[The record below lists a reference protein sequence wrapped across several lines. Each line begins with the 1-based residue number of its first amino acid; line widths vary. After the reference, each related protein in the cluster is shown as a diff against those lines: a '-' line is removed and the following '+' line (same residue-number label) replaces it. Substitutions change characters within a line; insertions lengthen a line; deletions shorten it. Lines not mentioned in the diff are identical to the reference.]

1 MMVSY
6 SLEIVDGYTNASVV
20 CPSCYI
26 RKMKEKAPETALVP
40 TRPDVQV
47 TLRGAVSLW
56 ASATTSDS
64 ERRADLL
71 RDKQRIVL
79 SFFRHTDKLP
89 SEVEPSDVQGWLR
102 DLEEKGVSAGTVY
115 QHACLLSSFY
125 SWAMRDPEVGRHVRR
140 NPARLARPKA
150 PKPYQTESVKALTDE
165 EVGALVS
172 AVRQRAQAGE
182 IVGKRDYALLLLYLA
197 TGLRRREAIGLR
209 GKDVHVGETLVLEYR
224 AKGGDYRSRE
234 VREPQVR
241 EALIDYLT
249 ASGRLHTLKTDA
261 PLWTRHDR
269 AGRPGEALSSHC
281 FVKNMKKYAREAG
294 LEEFHLHRTRH
305 TFARIVSE
313 FTGDITATQNAL
325 DHQNRSTTR
334 VYVQR
339 IAVKRDLYSNEI
351 SKRWSE

>member
-1 MMVSY
+1 MDT
-6 SLEIVDGYTNASVV
+6 LAQN
-20 CPSCYI
+20 
-26 RKMKEKAPETALVP
+26 TAL
-40 TRPDVQV
+40 QV
-47 TLRGAVSLW
+47 RESDLQVALRSAVSLW
-56 ASATTSDS
+56 AFATTSES

-79 SFFRHTDKLP
+79 RFFREVGKLP
-89 SEVEPSDVQGWLR
+89 SEVEPGDVQQWLK
-102 DLEEKGVSAGTVY
+102 DLEGKGIKPGTTY

-125 SWAMRDPEVGRHVRR
+125 SWAIRDPEIGQHIRG

-150 PKPYQTESVKALTDE
+150 PKPYQTESVKAMSDE
-165 EVGALVS
+165 EVQSLVGIVRRRAL
-172 AVRQRAQAGE
+172 QGD

-197 TGLRRREAIGLR
+197 TGLRRSEVISLR
-209 GKDVHVGETLVLEYR
+209 GKDVHLDETLILAYR

-234 VREPQVR
+234 VRESQVK
-241 EALIDYLT
+241 EALLNYLA
-249 ASGRLHTLKTDA
+249 ASGRMHALKTDA

-269 AGRPGEALSSHC
+269 AGKPGEALTSHC
-281 FVKNMKKYAREAG
+281 FVKNLKKYAIEAG
-294 LEEFHLHRTRH
+294 VKDFHLHRTRH

-339 IAVKRDLYSNEI
+339 IAVKSDFYSNEI
-351 SKRWSE
+351 SKRWSD

>member
-1 MMVSY
+1 MN
-6 SLEIVDGYTNASVV
+6 E
-20 CPSCYI
+20 
-26 RKMKEKAPETALVP
+26 KEPQTALAPVE
-40 TRPDVQV
+40 VELQV
-47 TLRGAVSLW
+47 ALRGAVSLW
-56 ASATTSDS
+56 ATATTSGS

-79 SFFRHTDKLP
+79 SFFGHTDKLP
-89 SEVEPSDVQGWLR
+89 SEVEPADVQGWLR
-102 DLEEKGVSAGTVY
+102 DLEEKGISSATVY

-125 SWAMRDPEVGRHVRR
+125 TWALKDPEVGRHVRR

-150 PKPYQTESVKALTDE
+150 PKPYQTESVKALSDE

-172 AVRQRAQAGE
+172 AVRGRARGGDL
-182 IVGKRDYALLLLYLA
+182 VGKRDYALLLLYLA
-197 TGLRRREAIGLR
+197 TGLRRQEAIGLR

-241 EALIDYLT
+241 EALMDYLT
-249 ASGRLHTLKTDA
+249 AAGRLHALKTDA

-269 AGRPGEALSSHC
+269 AGKPGEALSSHC
-281 FVKNMKKYAREAG
+281 FVKNLKKYAKEAG
-294 LEEFHLHRTRH
+294 VEGFHLHRTRH

-339 IAVKRDLYSNEI
+339 IAVKKDLYSNEV
-351 SKRWSE
+351 SKRWGD

>member
-1 MMVSY
+1 M
-6 SLEIVDGYTNASVV
+6 E
-20 CPSCYI
+20 
-26 RKMKEKAPETALVP
+26 EKAPGTALVP
-40 TRPDVQV
+40 TQ
-47 TLRGAVSLW
+47 TELQIALKGAVSLW
-56 ASATTSDS
+56 ASATTSES

-79 SFFRHTDKLP
+79 SFFRYTGKLP
-89 SEVEPSDVQGWLR
+89 SEVEPADVQNWLR
-102 DLEEKGVSAGTVY
+102 DLEEKRISAGTCY

-125 SWAMRDPEVGRHVRR
+125 SWAMKDPEVRQHVRR

-150 PKPYQTESVKALTDE
+150 PKPYQTESVKALSDE

-172 AVRQRAQAGE
+172 AVRRRAQSGDV
-182 IVGKRDYALLLLYLA
+182 VGKRDYALLLLYLA
-197 TGLRRREAIGLR
+197 TGLRRQEAICLR
-209 GKDVHVGETLVLEYR
+209 GKDVHVGETLVLEYK

-241 EALIDYLT
+241 EAMLDYLL
-249 ASGRLHTLKTDA
+249 AAGRTHALKTDA

-269 AGRPGEALSSHC
+269 AGKPGEALTSHC
-281 FVKNMKKYAREAG
+281 FVKNLKKYAGEAG
-294 LEEFHLHRTRH
+294 VQGFHLHRTRH

-313 FTGDITATQNAL
+313 VTGDITATQNAL

-339 IAVKRDLYSNEI
+339 ISVKRDLYSEDV
-351 SKRWSE
+351 SKKWSG

>member
-1 MMVSY
+1 MVE
-6 SLEIVDGYTNASVV
+6 LT
-20 CPSCYI
+20 
-26 RKMKEKAPETALVP
+26 PETALAP
-40 TRPDVQV
+40 AQV
-47 TLRGAVSLW
+47 DLQVALRGAVSLW
-56 ASATTSDS
+56 ASATTSES

-79 SFFRHTDKLP
+79 SFFRHTGKLP
-89 SEVEPSDVQGWLR
+89 WEVELADVQSWLS
-102 DLEEKGVSAGTVY
+102 DLEEKGISAGTAY

-125 SWAMRDPEVGRHVRR
+125 SWAMKDPEVGEHVRR

-150 PKPYQTESVKALTDE
+150 PKPYQTDSVKALSDE
-165 EVGALVS
+165 DVAALV
-172 AVRQRAQAGE
+172 AVVRRRALSGDV
-182 IVGKRDYALLLLYLA
+182 VGKRDYALLLLYLA
-197 TGLRRREAIGLR
+197 TGLRRQEAIGLR

-241 EALIDYLT
+241 EALLDYLT
-249 ASGRLHTLKTDA
+249 NSERLHALKTDA

-269 AGRPGEALSSHC
+269 AGKPGEALTSHC
-281 FVKNMKKYAREAG
+281 FVKNLKKYAKEAG
-294 LEEFHLHRTRH
+294 VEGFHLHRTRH

-313 FTGDITATQNAL
+313 VTGDITATQNAL

-339 IAVKRDLYSNEI
+339 IAVKRDLYSEEV
-351 SKRWSE
+351 SKRWGD